1 VTIDSRAEKVV
12 AAALHQHRAAP
23 SLLAV
28 GDNVV
33 DRYVQAGYMYPGGN
47 AVNVAVHARRNGAA
61 SAYLGAVG
69 TDRAGHVVLA
79 ALEEEGVDT
88 TLTRQV
94 DGPNAYADVQVV
106 DGNRVFGGADV
117 GISRFCLA
125 PDDLT
130 AAATF
135 DIVHTGEC
143 SMVEDQL
150 QDLADAAKILSFDF
164 SERPWDYVQTHA
176 PKVSVA
182 IWSMPAGDRASA
194 EDRARRLRQLGPS
207 VVAITMG
214 AGGAVLLREDEL
226 AYSPVAPGTIVDT
239 LGAGDAF
246 IARFLVGLALTEPLD
261 PLVRNA
267 TRYATASCSSYGAF
281 GHRTPLHGHV
291 AELDPIRNGRLDL
304 R

>member
-1 VTIDSRAEKVV
+1 MTSESPIERMVRA
-12 AAALHQHRAAP
+12 APGRHGAAP

-33 DRYVQAGYMYPGGN
+33 DRYVEAGYMYPGGN
-47 AVNVAVHARRNGAA
+47 AVNVAVHARRNGAT

-69 TDRAGHVVLA
+69 TDRAGQVVLA

-94 DGPNAYADVQVV
+94 DGPNAYADVRVV

-117 GISRFCLA
+117 GISRFSLGR
-125 PDDLT
+125 DDLT
-130 AAATF
+130 AAAAF

-143 SMVEDQL
+143 SMVEEQL
-150 QDLADAAKILSFDF
+150 QDLADAARGLSFDF

-176 PKVSVA
+176 PQGRRRHLVHARRGPGGSRG
-182 IWSMPAGDRASA
+182 PCGPPP
-194 EDRARRLRQLGPS
+194 RARPLRRRDHAGRRRCGAAARRGRSPTARSRRERSWTPSGPETPS
-207 VVAITMG
+207 
-214 AGGAVLLREDEL
+214 
-226 AYSPVAPGTIVDT
+226 SPGSWSASRPPSRWT
-239 LGAGDAF
+239 
-246 IARFLVGLALTEPLD
+246 RSS
-261 PLVRNA
+261 A
-267 TRYATASCSSYGAF
+267 TRPYATASCASYGAF
-281 GHRTPLHGHV
+281 GHRTPLHGHA

>member
-1 VTIDSRAEKVV
+1 VSSESPVERVV
-12 AAALHQHRAAP
+12 RAASGRHGAVP

-33 DRYVQAGYMYPGGN
+33 DRYVEAGYMYPGGN
-47 AVNVAVHARRNGAA
+47 AVNVAVHARRNGAT

-69 TDRAGHVVLA
+69 TDRAGQVVLA

-88 TLTRQV
+88 THTRQV
-94 DGPNAYADVQVV
+94 DGPNAYADVRVV
-106 DGNRVFGGADV
+106 EGNRVFGGADV
-117 GISRFCLA
+117 GISRFSLA
-125 PDDLT
+125 REDLT
-130 AAATF
+130 AAAAF

-143 SMVEDQL
+143 SMVEEQL
-150 QDLADAAKILSFDF
+150 QDLADAARVLSFDF

-182 IWSMPAGDRASA
+182 IWSMPGGDRASA
-194 EDRARRLRQLGPS
+194 EDRAACLRQLGPS

-214 AGGAVLLREDEL
+214 AGGAVLLRDGAF

-246 IARFLVGLALTEPLD
+246 IARLLVGLASAEPLD

-281 GHRTPLHGHV
+281 GHRTPLHGHA